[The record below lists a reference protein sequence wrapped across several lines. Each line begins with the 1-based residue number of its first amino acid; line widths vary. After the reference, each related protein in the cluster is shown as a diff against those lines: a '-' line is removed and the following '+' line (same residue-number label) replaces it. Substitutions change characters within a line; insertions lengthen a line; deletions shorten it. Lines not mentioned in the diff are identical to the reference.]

1 MLTLIY
7 GGSGCGKSAYAE
19 KLAVQSGGP
28 LSYIATMQPF
38 GMTAQK
44 RIEKHRAQREGKGFR
59 TIEWY
64 TGLDKLKMPRQKTIL
79 LECMGNLVA
88 NELFSP
94 DGAGKDAVERI
105 LKGIANLERQTE
117 KLIVVS
123 NDVFKDGLDYP
134 EETQIYLNFLGAIN
148 RMLAQRAE
156 QVFEIVCGIPLTIKG
171 EVL

>member
-1 MLTLIY
+1 M
-7 GGSGCGKSAYAE
+7 
-19 KLAVQSGGP
+19 KL
-28 LSYIATMQPF
+28 
-38 GMTAQK
+38 
-44 RIEKHRAQREGKGFR
+44 
-59 TIEWY
+59 
-64 TGLDKLKMPRQKTIL
+64 PRQKTIL

-123 NDVFKDGLDYP
+123 NDVFKDGLNYP